1 MDSSSRDSY
10 GQEFAKLRASSR
22 GVAKMKPQALEALIA
37 AINECINQVA
47 AANLWETAAL
57 LRMARIDL
65 IARANGITEEELE
78 FFVFA
83 LQRGTGL

>member
-1 MDSSSRDSY
+1 
-10 GQEFAKLRASSR
+10 
-22 GVAKMKPQALEALIA
+22 
-37 AINECINQVA
+37 
-47 AANLWETAAL
+47 LWETAAL